1 MELFCSGIIVLNFWK
16 RYQSLQNG
24 SYAETEVY
32 AISEDLK
39 DTAERVL
46 RKTDYIPPPYCILE
60 YHGQLQTFIQCLTRN
75 LTRLCRSYVLFPYAV
90 RFERELLVL
99 QDGGT
104 VALDWA
110 NKGNGEDDL
119 KTKPLAPIVILH
131 HGLVGDSQSEYIYH
145 LSWTLLSAGYRVVVM
160 VARGCGGLK
169 LTSGEIFAGRR
180 TSDVE
185 SCIDRVKQLY
195 PGAKRY
201 WVGFSLGAALTL
213 QYVATPHANTQTMST
228 KDTDS
233 DGKSWRGPLTAAVSV
248 CPPWDVYMNACNP
261 SAIAYF
267 WMSLIVA
274 PLKAHYLGH
283 RSYLNATQPERFGM
297 VSLWD
302 ILWAPSMCDFDNLIY
317 PTHLRADGTR
327 YETLKCYY
335 DDVSPVH
342 CAHLVHTPTIVLTAK
357 DDPVCMHQ
365 AAPTDPAQ
373 LGPGLVVVS
382 FL

>member
-1 MELFCSGIIVLNFWK
+1 MC
-16 RYQSLQNG
+16 G
-24 SYAETEVY
+24 SYAQTEVY
-32 AISEDLK
+32 
-39 DTAERVL
+39 TRNERLRDSAHHIL
-46 RKTDYIPPPYCILE
+46 RKTDYIPSPYCALE
-60 YHGQLQTFIQCLTRN
+60 YHGQAQTFIQCVTRN
-75 LTRLCRSYVLFPYAV
+75 ITRLFRSYVLFPYAI
-90 RFERELLVL
+90 RYERELLL
-99 QDGGT
+99 LPDGGT
-104 VALDWA
+104 IALDWA
-110 NKGNGEDDL
+110 KKHNGAENWTL
-119 KTKPLAPIVILH
+119 KPSSPIIILH

-160 VARGCGGLK
+160 VARGCGGLN

-185 SCIDRVKQLY
+185 CCIDRVKLLY
-195 PGAKRY
+195 PAAKLF

-213 QYVATPHANTQTMST
+213 QYVATPHANTQLQHVENRDNGEE
-228 KDTDS
+228 K
-233 DGKSWRGPLTAAVSV
+233 WYGPLTAAVSV
-248 CPPWDVYMNACNP
+248 CPPWDVHMNACNP
-261 SAIAYF
+261 SYIAYF

-283 RSYLNATQPERFGM
+283 RAYLNKTDPNRFGS
-297 VSLWD
+297 VPLWD
-302 ILWAPSMCDFDNLIY
+302 LLCAPSMCDFDNLIY
-317 PTHLRADGTR
+317 PTHVRVDGSR

-365 AAPTDPAQ
+365 AAPTDPAK

-382 FL
+382 